1 MTDYAKPLPKLSD
14 ANRPFWDGCRNGK
27 LVMQRCRECGHIRYP
42 IQTTCPR
49 CLSDST
55 DWTELS
61 GGGVIFSKVV
71 FHQLYD
77 KAFAHDVPYNVVL
90 VQLDEGPRMFSNVVG
105 MANDAIRIGMRVQLA
120 CERVTDEVSIPRF
133 RVTQ

>member
-42 IQTTCPR
+42 IQATCPR
-49 CLSDST
+49 CLADAT

-61 GGGVIFSKVV
+61 GRGVVFSKVV

-77 KAFAHDVPYNVVL
+77 KAFSGDIPYNVVL
-90 VQLDEGPRMFSNVVG
+90 VQLDEGPRMFSNVIG
-105 MANDAIRIGMRVQLA
+105 TPNDAIAIGMRVELA
-120 CERVTDEVSIPRF
+120 CERATDEISIPRF
-133 RVTQ
+133 RIAG